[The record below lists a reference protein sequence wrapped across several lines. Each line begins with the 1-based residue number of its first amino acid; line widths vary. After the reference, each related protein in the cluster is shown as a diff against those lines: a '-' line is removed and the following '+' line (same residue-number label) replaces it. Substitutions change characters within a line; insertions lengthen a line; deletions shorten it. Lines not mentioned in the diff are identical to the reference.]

1 MKIDSTGNGNV
12 LSFARPSWIPAVPP
26 PIFVSS
32 TRDNWFSAEERYA
45 GLREVQVITPESLEK
60 INNEAEGLPVFTSNR
75 GKLHFLVADP
85 DHVRTVLID
94 KATSFV
100 KGDQEAAL
108 SAAIGWGLI
117 AEEGEV
123 HRKHQSE
130 LGPGLRAKALEN
142 YGRAVEEVASAWI
155 DRSLAT
161 PHQSLVDAIR
171 EFSQESAERSLFSS
185 PRPHTDFGYHEA
197 VHRVNSVSQSGPSSS
212 LDGPAYVETLKK
224 YREDRLII
232 QRHVR
237 ELVREATQR
246 ASQEPTLFDYL
257 ARTATHDDSSFS
269 PLEQEVSLFL
279 QAATET
285 TASLISWTLLLL
297 AQHPE
302 YWPALFK
309 EHSSNAEA
317 GDTPL
322 EPQASWTDAI
332 LKESLRLYPPAWMLP
347 RIASNDVVVGGELIP
362 RGARVVISPWVTH
375 RSGSIF
381 AEPNEFQ
388 PERFISRLDVS
399 QRAGYFPFGLGGR
412 ICIGE
417 RYGMSTATILLR
429 ALATRKLS
437 VSIDSP
443 SLKIGSSSL
452 LLIPNPTN
460 RFSLRS
466 IGDSGRRD
474 MVGPSLGSD
483 AGEG

>member
-1 MKIDSTGNGNV
+1 MTSNISSNRNV
-12 LSFARPSWIPAVPP
+12 LTFARPPWIPAVPSP
-26 PIFVSS
+26 VFPGS
-32 TRDNWFSAEERYA
+32 TNADGCPTEERYV
-45 GLREVQVITPESLEK
+45 GLPEVPVITPEALEK
-60 INNEAEGLPVFTSNR
+60 VNNEAEGLPVFTSNR
-75 GKLHFLVADP
+75 GKLHFLVAKP

-100 KGDQEAAL
+100 KGDQEVAL
-108 SAAIGWGLI
+108 SAAIGWGLL

-123 HRKHQSE
+123 HRKHQGE

-155 DRSLAT
+155 ERALAT
-161 PHQSLVDAIR
+161 PQQSLVGAIR

-185 PRPHTDFGYHEA
+185 ERPHTDFGYHEA
-197 VHRVNSVSQSGPSSS
+197 VDRVNSVSQSDPSLS
-212 LDGPAYVETLKK
+212 LDGPDYVETLKK

-246 ASQEPTLFDYL
+246 TSQEPTLFDYL

-269 PLEQEVSLFL
+269 PLDQQVSLFL
-279 QAATET
+279 QASTET

-297 AQHPE
+297 AQQPE
-302 YWPALFK
+302 YWQALFK
-309 EHSSNAEA
+309 EHSPNAEA
-317 GDTPL
+317 GDNPL

-375 RSGSIF
+375 RISTIF
-381 AEPNEFQ
+381 PEPGEFQ
-388 PERFISRLDVS
+388 PERFMSRRDES
-399 QRAGYFPFGLGGR
+399 QRAAYFPFGLGGR

-417 RYGMSTATILLR
+417 RYGMSTARIFLR
-429 ALATRKLS
+429 ALATRGLT
-437 VSIDSP
+437 VTTDSP

-452 LLIPNPTN
+452 LLVPDKSV
-460 RFSLRS
+460 RFSLR
-466 IGDSGRRD
+466 
-474 MVGPSLGSD
+474 
-483 AGEG
+483 